1 MAKTKNTNDKI
12 KEIEKDAQIK
22 KEIKKINALFKDLDK
37 NTKKAVES
45 LIQNAAYV
53 SVTLKELQNT
63 LNENGLTCE
72 YQNGENQWGT
82 KKSPE
87 IEIYNTMFKNF
98 IGAMK
103 AINDFIPKNKSRVD
117 EDGFEDFVN
126 SK

>member
-22 KEIKKINALFKDLDK
+22 KEIKKINSLFKDLDK
-37 NTKKAVES
+37 NTKKAVEA

-63 LNENGLTCE
+63 LNRNGLTCE

-103 AINDFIPKNKSRVD
+103 AINDFIPKDKPRLD